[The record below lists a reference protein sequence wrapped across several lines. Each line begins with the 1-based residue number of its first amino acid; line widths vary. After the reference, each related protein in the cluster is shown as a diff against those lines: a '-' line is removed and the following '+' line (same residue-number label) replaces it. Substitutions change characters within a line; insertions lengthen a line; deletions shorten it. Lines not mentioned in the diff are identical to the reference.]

1 MSNVYPIWW
10 DTTITVFNKYT
21 DPQTRVVSWYKQVI
35 PGAFWKDAGNK
46 ISINEIT
53 LDSNSI
59 VCRIRKDDR
68 FLEKYQWINLPND
81 SMKEYFTL
89 GTGDIIVKEEVNDE
103 VDEYTAG
110 KRSTDLIK
118 KYKGLQGC
126 MEIQKVA
133 IDVGAGR
140 CMEHYYVVGE

>member
-10 DTTITVFNKYT
+10 DTTITIFNKYT
-21 DPQTRVVSWYKQVI
+21 DPQTRVVTWYKQVI
-35 PGAFWKDAGNK
+35 PGAFWKYAGNK

-53 LDSNSI
+53 LDSNTI

-81 SMKEYFTL
+81 SMKDYFTL
-89 GTGDIIVKEEVNDE
+89 GTGDIIVKGEVEDE
-103 VDEYTAG
+103 IDEYTSG
-110 KRSTDLIK
+110 KRSTDLVK
-118 KYKGLQGC
+118 KYKNLQGC

-133 IDVGAGR
+133 IDTGEGR